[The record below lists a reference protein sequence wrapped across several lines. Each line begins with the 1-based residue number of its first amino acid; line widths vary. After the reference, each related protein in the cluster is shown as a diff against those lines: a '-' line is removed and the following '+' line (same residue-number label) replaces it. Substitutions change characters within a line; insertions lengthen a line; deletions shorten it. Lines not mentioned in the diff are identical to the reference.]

1 LAASPYGTAG
11 QVPTAALSPVA
22 NNERT
27 FFSWENAMRKTAI
40 ALMLAGLGAAGL
52 YGCDV
57 KKTQEGK
64 YEVTPP
70 DVKVSKT
77 EKQVTV
83 PKVTT
88 QKETVTVPKIEV
100 TPADQ
105 QAGKK

>member
-1 LAASPYGTAG
+1 M
-11 QVPTAALSPVA
+11 Q
-22 NNERT
+22 
-27 FFSWENAMRKTAI
+27 KTVI

-57 KKTQEGK
+57 RKTQEGSATK

-77 EKQVTV
+77 QKEVTV

-88 QKETVTVPKIEV
+88 QKETITVPKVEV

-105 QAGKK
+105 TAQKK